1 MDEGS
6 ESYMN
11 FQSERGA
18 DKSGGERVVE
28 PISLL
33 ERRIHLWELKSS
45 SPVLVQTFPPPPPPP
60 PPPHTPLRRRG
71 QGEGGAGGGGGGG
84 GGGGKDGPLRK
95 NNFSENYF

>member
-28 PISLL
+28 SISFL
-33 ERRIHLWELKSS
+33 ERRIY
-45 SPVLVQTFPPPPPPP
+45 VVQ
-60 PPPHTPLRRRG
+60 
-71 QGEGGAGGGGGGG
+71 AM
-84 GGGGKDGPLRK
+84 
-95 NNFSENYF
+95 

>member
-33 ERRIHLWELKSS
+33 ERRIYVVHPKSVSSFLLLAVLEAYLGPSSGHLPL
-45 SPVLVQTFPPPPPPP
+45 PVQDQLP
-60 PPPHTPLRRRG
+60 
-71 QGEGGAGGGGGGG
+71 
-84 GGGGKDGPLRK
+84 
-95 NNFSENYF
+95 

>member
-33 ERRIHLWELKSS
+33 ERRMYAMKPMQCTPERSMWYTLCGAIY
-45 SPVLVQTFPPPPPPP
+45 VVQCVRFNLCTAVCAV
-60 PPPHTPLRRRG
+60 
-71 QGEGGAGGGGGGG
+71 Q
-84 GGGGKDGPLRK
+84 
-95 NNFSENYF
+95 SM